1 MAIPGKKSLVMPLVL
16 LILGIVLLVIW
27 GVLYATK
34 FFAVKVNGVEEM
46 WYFKSWKAWLSVI
59 MLILGIVLTLWGLI
73 VLIVRI
79 NHNKSLR
86 AY

>member
-1 MAIPGKKSLVMPLVL
+1 MSIPGKKSLVMPLVL
-16 LILGIVLLVIW
+16 LIIGIVLLVIW

-34 FFAVKVNGVEEM
+34 FFAVKVNGKEEM

-59 MLILGIVLTLWGLI
+59 MLVLGIILTIWGLI
-73 VLIVRI
+73 VLISRI
-79 NHNKSLR
+79 NYNKKLR